1 MGAKGNEW
9 SQISD
14 KKMKTFI
21 LVGSIFADPARKS
34 LLRPIRGVVDGQL
47 PTLGKVKL

>member
-1 MGAKGNEW
+1 M
-9 SQISD
+9 ITD
-14 KKMKTFI
+14 KPQK
-21 LVGSIFADPARKS
+21 VGSIFVDPARKP